1 MLGSRQTLAGLSPSA
16 KKRHPALSSSLL
28 KVYFKK
34 DLRAVVEKQAVML
47 EKVSREIV

>member
-1 MLGSRQTLAGLSPSA
+1 MSISTVHVR
-16 KKRHPALSSSLL
+16 PALDRDVNDLL
-28 KVYFKK
+28 IPIKKVYFKK